1 VISTNNVVEGD
12 SLEILKGIDESCID
26 LVLTDPPYFL
36 DKLDSSWDSK
46 EVSSTKNMKVVTS
59 LPSGMRFDKD
69 QSKRFYDWYLK
80 VSKEICRVLKPGGFF
95 FSFSSPRLYHRMA
108 CAIED
113 AGFFVK
119 DQFIWL
125 YTQNQPK
132 AMSLNHVI
140 DRLKIPDSEKESL
153 KVNLSGW
160 KTPQLKSCH
169 EPIVMAQKPLEGSF
183 LDNYRKHEVG
193 LVNTDLRIGEGM
205 FPSNVV
211 STNEFDEVI
220 DRYFLVNKPSKK
232 EKGEYNFHKTVKPV
246 DVCRYL
252 IALTTRENDLVLDP
266 FAGSG
271 TTLVAAKQIKRN
283 FIGIDLNSEYV
294 IIAKQRL
301 SDVEI

>member
-1 VISTNNVVEGD
+1 MISTNNVVEGD